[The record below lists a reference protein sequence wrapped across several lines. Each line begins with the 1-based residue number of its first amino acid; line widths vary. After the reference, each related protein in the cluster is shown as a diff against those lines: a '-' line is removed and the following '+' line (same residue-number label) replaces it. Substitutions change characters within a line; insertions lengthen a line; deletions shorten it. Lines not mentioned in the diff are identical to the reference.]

1 MQIPDATKETPDFN
15 NLQALMNQDVGD
27 FYRHSIL
34 KIRQNLS
41 GRNFV
46 KNFLKHLNYSIK

>member
-34 KIRQNLS
+34 EIRQNLS